1 MRPDS
6 DLGVVLRTRA
16 GRKTL
21 FVLFLLSVVLDFDM
35 LLMPILIHWGLV
47 HPARLA
53 HLPHFLASIVEA
65 GVMIGA
71 TVFWL
76 LMLCACAF
84 DPVRPMGLKL
94 IWALAFLFTTWFG
107 AQFFY
112 LVSFRRSIKRI
123 EQPG

>member
-21 FVLFLLSVVLDFDM
+21 FVLFLLSILLDFDM
-35 LLMPILIHWGLV
+35 LLMPILIHWGFV

-53 HLPHFLASIVEA
+53 HLPLFLASTVEA
-65 GVMIGA
+65 GVMVAA
-71 TVFWL
+71 TIFWL
-76 LMLCACAF
+76 LMLCACTF
-84 DPVRPMGLKL
+84 DPVRPMAVKL
-94 IWALAFLFTTWFG
+94 IWALVFLFTTWLR

-112 LVSFRRSIKRI
+112 LISFGRSIKRL